1 MIIVS
6 VSQFHVYLPWGQRLF
21 SIVSYSIVGAFNLQ
35 KALGGA
41 LCMSVKKIQRNL
53 QRSSFQALVASRPV
67 LMAAARRC
75 GRHGGGW
82 CRQSTLHSTQHKLK
96 HNTDT
101 TQVMKSARYIRN
113 SCKTLHKIVPCFALV
128 TFPGNRKWLTHSHHF
143 TKFVT
148 LNC

>member
-1 MIIVS
+1 M
-6 VSQFHVYLPWGQRLF
+6 G
-21 SIVSYSIVGAFNLQ
+21 
-35 KALGGA
+35 
-41 LCMSVKKIQRNL
+41 
-53 QRSSFQALVASRPV
+53 
-67 LMAAARRC
+67 AAARRC

-148 LNC
+148 LNCLIFSLKMWPLPQTKIYSNTA